1 MFFMFIKSSVSVRLA
16 IRWALEDIGEHLS
29 PKYAPV
35 IIAPAAILVFTS
47 PLFAMTIRASP
58 TVLTVPSEVPSKNRG
73 AYYKC
78 IKNKIIGV
86 HEVDSIVND

>member
-16 IRWALEDIGEHLS
+16 IRLALEDIGEHLS
-29 PKYAPV
+29 PKYAPA

-58 TVLTVPSEVPSKNRG
+58 TVLTVPSEVPSKKETRLL
-73 AYYKC
+73 
-78 IKNKIIGV
+78 II
-86 HEVDSIVND
+86 NA